1 MSDFVHLHVH
11 TEYSL
16 LDGHAKIRPL
26 LQRAREL
33 GMEALAITDHGALY
47 GVIEFYKE
55 ATALGLRPILG
66 MEAYQAARGYTD
78 RDPKRDATSYHLTL
92 LARNEEGYRNLIQL
106 STKAHLEGF
115 YYRPRIDKELLWQ
128 HRRGLLGLSGCLH
141 SEVCQRI
148 LQGDLQGAREA
159 AAQFRDLFEP
169 GQFFIELQDQGLPE
183 QRVLIPELVRIAR
196 DLGLPIVATNDVHYV
211 VPEDARAQDVLMCV
225 QMNKTAH
232 DPDRPR
238 MGDVPHFYL
247 KGREEM
253 AALFRDFPEALR
265 NTVEIAQRCSVHIEL
280 DRPKLPDFPVPE
292 GFTPQS
298 YLRHLCEQGLRRIY
312 GEITPELRQRLDYE
326 LSVIEQMGYAPYFLI
341 VQDFVNFARS
351 RGILTT
357 VRGSAAGSLVLY
369 ACGVTDVDPI
379 AYHLPFDRFLNLER
393 YTLPDIDVDF
403 MDTRRDEVI
412 RYVMDKYGH
421 DRVAQ
426 IITFGTMKA
435 RQAVRDVGRVLG
447 MSYGEVDRIAKRIPP
462 HATLDQALEQDPEL
476 RDRVEQDERVR
487 QLVELAR
494 KLEGVARNASTHAAG
509 VIISR
514 DPLTDHVPLT
524 RGKDD
529 VVMTQYDMDSVASIG
544 LVKFDFLGLTNLT
557 ILDSALRI
565 VERRRGER
573 LDLQRIPLDDAKTY
587 ALLGRGETTGV
598 FQLESAGMRRYLQEL
613 KPSRIEDIMAMVAL
627 FRPGPMANIPAYIRR
642 KHGLEPVTY
651 LHPSLEPVLR
661 DTYGVMVYQEDIMT
675 VAQALAGYT
684 LAEADVLCYAI
695 RKKVKDK
702 LLSQREKFERKALER
717 GVPKE
722 VVDKVFEQFE
732 PFARYG
738 FNRAH
743 AACYGLIAYYTAY
756 LKANYPAEYMTA
768 VLCADSGNLERIALD
783 VEECRRMGIAVLPPD
798 VKESEAEFTVVDDRT
813 VRFGLGTIK
822 NVGTSATEQIVR
834 ARQQGGPFRSLF
846 DFCARVDGRVVTKRV
861 VESLIKAGA
870 MDSLGDRAALLAAL
884 DDALE
889 YGARRQRQQA
899 AAQTG
904 LFGDAAEFEQPPA
917 LPQVAPLDR
926 RELLRME
933 REMLGLYVTDH
944 PVRAW
949 EDRLRPHVR
958 HRVAELGEL
967 PDREPVALGG
977 VLSHVRPM
985 TSKKDGSRFA
995 VATLEDLT
1003 GAVEVV
1009 VWPKTYE
1016 RCAEVL
1022 YVDAVVV
1029 VRGRLD
1035 ATESKPRVLA
1045 DEVVPVEGLGSGGN
1059 GAGNGAA
1066 KNGLRPLHVRVTT
1079 SEELYQ
1085 LADFLQGRSGP
1096 REAYAHVVTL
1106 QGESV
1111 HRLRKGVPA
1120 DSHFPRELEMLLG
1133 EGAVWE
1139 E

>member
-1 MSDFVHLHVH
+1 MSEFVHLHVH

-26 LQRAREL
+26 LQRARFL
-33 GMEALAITDHGALY
+33 GMEAVAITDHGALY

-66 MEAYQAARGYTD
+66 MEAYQAPRRYTD
-78 RDPKRDATSYHLTL
+78 RDPKLDVASYHLTL

-106 STKAHLEGF
+106 ATKAHLEGF

-128 HRRGLLGLSGCLH
+128 HRKGLVGLSGCLH
-141 SEVCQRI
+141 SELCQRV
-148 LQGDLQGAREA
+148 LQGDLRGAREV
-159 AAQFRDLFEP
+159 AAQFRDLFED
-169 GQFFIELQDQGLPE
+169 GQFFIELQDHGLSE
-183 QRVLIPELVRIAR
+183 QRTLIPELVRIAR
-196 DLGLPIVATNDVHYV
+196 DLHLPLVATNDVHYV
-211 VPEDARAQDVLMCV
+211 MPEDAQAQDVLMCV
-225 QMNKTAH
+225 QMNKTVN

-238 MGDVPHFYL
+238 MGEVPHFYL
-247 KGREEM
+247 KSPQEM
-253 AALFRDFPEALR
+253 AGLFAEFPEALR
-265 NTVEIAQRCSVHIEL
+265 NTVEIARRCQVTIEL
-280 DRPKLPDFPVPE
+280 DQPRLPDFPVPE
-292 GFTPQS
+292 GFTPQR
-298 YLRHLCEQGLRRIY
+298 YLRHLCEQGLLRLF
-312 GEITPELRQRLDYE
+312 GQITPELRERLDYE

-379 AYHLPFDRFLNLER
+379 AYRLPFDRFLNLER

-412 RYVMDKYGH
+412 RYVMDKYGQ

-462 HATLDQALEQDPEL
+462 AATLDQALEQDPEL
-476 RDRVEQDERVR
+476 RRQATEDESVR
-487 QLVELAR
+487 RLVELAR

-509 VIISR
+509 VLISR

-524 RGKDD
+524 RGKDN
-529 VVMTQYDMDSVASIG
+529 VIMTQYDMDSVASLG
-544 LVKFDFLGLTNLT
+544 LLKFDFLGLTNLT
-557 ILDSALRI
+557 ILDSALKI
-565 VERRRGER
+565 VERKRGER
-573 LDLQRIPLDDAKTY
+573 LDLRRVPLDDAKTY
-587 ALLGRGETTGV
+587 ALLGQGATVGV

-642 KHGLEPVTY
+642 KHGLERVTY
-651 LHPSLEPVLR
+651 LHPSLEPVLK

-717 GVPKE
+717 GVPKD

-798 VKESEAEFTVVDDRT
+798 VNESEAEFTVVDDHT
-813 VRFGLGTIK
+813 IRFGLGTIK
-822 NVGTSATEQIVR
+822 NVGTAATEQIVR
-834 ARQQGGPFRSLF
+834 TRQEGGPFRSLH
-846 DFCARVDGRVVTKRV
+846 DFCARVDSRVVTRRV

-884 DDALE
+884 DEALE

-904 LFGDAAEFEQPPA
+904 LFGDASPLDQPPG

-949 EDRLRPHVR
+949 QLHLLPHVR
-958 HRVAELGEL
+958 HQVADLGEL
-967 PDREPVALGG
+967 PDREQVVVGG
-977 VLSHVRPM
+977 VLAHVRPM

-1003 GAVEVV
+1003 GTVEVV

-1016 RCAEVL
+1016 RCAGAL
-1022 YVDAVVV
+1022 YADAIVV

-1045 DEVVPVEGLGSGGN
+1045 DEVVLVENLDPGGKTRGDG
-1059 GAGNGAA
+1059 GAG
-1066 KNGLRPLHVRVTT
+1066 NGLRPLHLRVTS

-1085 LADFLQGRSGP
+1085 LADFLQGKTGP

-1106 QGESV
+1106 RGESV
-1111 HRLRKGVPA
+1111 HRLRRGVPA
-1120 DSHFPRELEMLLG
+1120 DANFPRALETLLG

>member
-1 MSDFVHLHVH
+1 MSEFVHLHVH

-16 LDGHAKIRPL
+16 LDGHSRIRPL
-26 LQRAREL
+26 LERAASL

-55 ATALGLRPILG
+55 ATSLGLRPILG
-66 MEAYQAARGYTD
+66 MEAYQAPRRYTD
-78 RDPKRDATSYHLTL
+78 RDPKLDAASYHLTL
-92 LARNEEGYRNLIQL
+92 LARDEEGYRNLVRL
-106 STKAHLEGF
+106 ATKAHLEGF
-115 YYRPRIDKELLWQ
+115 YYRPRIDKELLAA
-128 HRRGLLGLSGCLH
+128 HSKGLVGLSGCMN
-141 SEVCQRI
+141 SELCQRI
-148 LQGDLQGAREA
+148 LRGDLRGAREVA
-159 AAQFRDLFEP
+159 AEFRDLFEP
-169 GQFFIELQDQGLPE
+169 GEFFIELQDQGMPE
-183 QRVLIPELVRIAR
+183 QRVLVPELVRIAR
-196 DLGLPIVATNDVHYV
+196 DLGLPLVATNDVHYTD
-211 VPEDARAQDVLMCV
+211 PEDAPAQDVLMCV
-225 QMNKTAH
+225 QMNKTVH

-247 KGREEM
+247 KSPQEM
-253 AALFRDFPEALR
+253 SALFRDVPEAVR
-265 NTVEIAQRCSVHIEL
+265 NTVEIARRCAVYLEL

-292 GFTPQS
+292 GFTAQS
-298 YLRHLCEQGLRRIY
+298 YLRHLCEEGLRRKF
-312 GEITPELRQRLDYE
+312 GRITPELQERLDYE
-326 LSVIEQMGYAPYFLI
+326 LAVIERMGYAPYFLI

-379 AYHLPFDRFLNLER
+379 AYRLPFDRFLNLER

-462 HATLDQALEQDPEL
+462 TATLDQALEQDAEL
-476 RDRVEQDERVR
+476 RQQAEEDPRTRR
-487 QLVELAR
+487 LLELAR

-557 ILDSALRI
+557 ILDHALKI
-565 VERRRGER
+565 VERKRGVR
-573 LDLQRIPLDDAKTY
+573 IDLHQIPLDDPKTY
-587 ALLGRGETTGV
+587 ALLSSGETTGV

-613 KPSRIEDIMAMVAL
+613 RPSSIQDIMAMVAL

-661 DTYGVMVYQEDIMT
+661 ETYGVMVYQEDIMT
-675 VAQALAGYT
+675 VAQAMAGYT

-702 LLSQREKFERKALER
+702 LLAQREKFERGALER

-756 LKANYPAEYMTA
+756 LKAHYPAEYMTA
-768 VLCADSGNLERIALD
+768 VLCADSGNLERVALD
-783 VEECRRMGIAVLPPD
+783 VEECRRMGISVLPPD
-798 VKESEAEFTVVDDRT
+798 VNESGSEFTVVDDRT
-813 VRFGLGTIK
+813 IRFGLGTIK

-834 ARQQGGPFRSLF
+834 AREQGGPFRSLY
-846 DFCARVDGRVVTKRV
+846 DFCARTDSRVVTKRV

-904 LFGDAAEFEQPPA
+904 LFAEVGDLEQPPA
-917 LPQVAPLDR
+917 LPQVPPLDR

-944 PVRAW
+944 PVRTW
-949 EDRLRPHVR
+949 EAVLRDHVR
-958 HRVAELGEL
+958 HRVADLQEL
-967 PDREPVALGG
+967 PDRTQVSVGG
-977 VLSHVRPM
+977 VLTHVRPM
-985 TSKKDGSRFA
+985 VSKKDGSRFA
-995 VATLEDLT
+995 VASLEDLS

-1016 RCAEVL
+1016 RCGEAL
-1022 YVDAVVV
+1022 HVDAVVV
-1029 VRGRLD
+1029 VRGRVD
-1035 ATESKPRVLA
+1035 ASEGRARLVA
-1045 DEVVPVEGLGSGGN
+1045 DEVVPVESLAGGSN
-1059 GAGNGAA
+1059 GPA
-1066 KNGLRPLHVRVTT
+1066 KNGPRPLHVRVTT

-1085 LADFLQGRSGP
+1085 LADFLQDRSGP

-1106 QGESV
+1106 RGESV
-1111 HRLRKGVPA
+1111 HRLRKGVPS
-1120 DSHFPRELEMLLG
+1120 DPDFPRELEMLLG
-1133 EGAVWE
+1133 EGTVWE

>member
-1 MSDFVHLHVH
+1 MSEFVHLHVH

-16 LDGHAKIRPL
+16 LDGHSRIRTL
-26 LQRAREL
+26 LERAASL
-33 GMEALAITDHGALY
+33 GMRAVAITDHGALY
-47 GVIEFYKE
+47 GAIEFYRE
-55 ATALGLRPILG
+55 ATSLGIQPILG
-66 MEAYQAARGYTD
+66 MEAYQAARRHTD
-78 RDPKRDATSYHLTL
+78 RDPKLDATSYHLTL
-92 LARNEEGYRNLIQL
+92 LSRDAEGYRNLVRL
-106 STKAHLEGF
+106 ATKAHLEGF
-115 YYRPRIDKELLWQ
+115 YYRPRIDKELLAA
-128 HRRGLLGLSGCLH
+128 HSKGLVGLSGCMN
-141 SEVCQRI
+141 SELCQRI
-148 LQGDLQGAREA
+148 LRGDLKGAREVA
-159 AAQFRDLFEP
+159 AEFRDLFEP
-169 GQFFIELQDQGLPE
+169 GEFFVELQDQGLPE
-183 QRVLIPELVRIAR
+183 QRTLIPELVRIAR
-196 DLGLPIVATNDVHYV
+196 DLRLPLVATNDVHYV
-211 VPEDARAQDVLMCV
+211 VPEDAQAQDVLMCV
-225 QMNKTAH
+225 QMNKTVH

-247 KGREEM
+247 KSAEEM
-253 AALFRDFPEALR
+253 SALFGEFPEALR
-265 NTVEIAQRCSVHIEL
+265 NTVEIAQRCRAHIEL
-280 DRPKLPDFPVPE
+280 DRPRLPDFPVPE
-292 GFTPQS
+292 GFTPQA
-298 YLRHLCEQGLRRIY
+298 YLRHLCEQGLVRLY
-312 GEITPELRQRLDYE
+312 GRITPELRERLDYE
-326 LSVIEQMGYAPYFLI
+326 LGVIEQMGYAPYFLI

-379 AYHLPFDRFLNLER
+379 AYRLPFDRFLNLER

-412 RYVMDKYGH
+412 RYVLDKYGH

-462 HATLDQALEQDPEL
+462 TSTLDQALEQDPEL
-476 RDRVEQDERVR
+476 RRWSEEDDRVRR
-487 QLVELAR
+487 LVELAR

-514 DPLTDHVPLT
+514 DPLTDLVPLT

-529 VVMTQYDMDSVASIG
+529 VVMTQYDMDSVAAIG

-557 ILDSALRI
+557 ILDHALKI
-565 VERRRGER
+565 VERKRGQR
-573 LDLQRIPLDDAKTY
+573 IDLQQIPLDDQKTY

-613 KPSRIEDIMAMVAL
+613 RPSSIQDIMAMVAL

-651 LHPSLEPVLR
+651 LHESLEPVLR
-661 DTYGVMVYQEDIMT
+661 ETYGVMVYQEDIMT
-675 VAQALAGYT
+675 VAQAMAGYT

-702 LLSQREKFERKALER
+702 LLAQREKFERGALER
-717 GVPKE
+717 GVPKH

-756 LKANYPAEYMTA
+756 LKAHYPAEYMTA
-768 VLCADSGNLERIALD
+768 VLCADSGNLERVALD
-783 VEECRRMGIAVLPPD
+783 VEECRRMGISVLPPD
-798 VKESEAEFTVVDDRT
+798 VNESGSEFTVVDDRT
-813 VRFGLGTIK
+813 IRFGLGTIK

-834 ARQQGGPFRSLF
+834 AREQGGPFRSLY
-846 DFCARVDGRVVTKRV
+846 DFCARTDSRVVTKRV

-904 LFGDAAEFEQPPA
+904 LFAEVGDLGQPPA
-917 LPQVAPLDR
+917 LPQVPPLDR

-949 EDRLRPHVR
+949 EAVLRNHVA
-958 HRVAELGEL
+958 HRVADLQEL
-967 PDREPVALGG
+967 PDRTQVSVGG
-977 VLSHVRPM
+977 VLTHVRPM
-985 TSKKDGSRFA
+985 VSKKDGSRFA
-995 VATLEDLT
+995 VASLEDRS

-1016 RCAEVL
+1016 RCGEAL
-1022 YVDAVVV
+1022 HVDAAVV
-1029 VRGRLD
+1029 VRGRVD
-1035 ATESKPRVLA
+1035 ASEGRARLVA
-1045 DEVVPVEGLGSGGN
+1045 DEVVPVESLAGGSN
-1059 GAGNGAA
+1059 GPA
-1066 KNGLRPLHVRVTT
+1066 KNGPRPLHVRVTT

-1085 LADFLQGRSGP
+1085 LADFLQDRSGP

-1106 QGESV
+1106 RGESV
-1111 HRLRKGVPA
+1111 HRLRKGVPS
-1120 DSHFPRELEMLLG
+1120 DPEFPRQLEMLLG
-1133 EGAVWE
+1133 EGTVWE